1 MSKINTDCVYKVLL
15 LGDSTVGK
23 TCVLLKYTDKIF
35 QDTHMMT
42 IGLDY
47 RLKTM
52 KLQNGQDVK
61 LQIWDTAGQDRF
73 HSLTRNYF
81 KGAHGIIL
89 LYDITTQSSFDNVS
103 KWIKQIKE
111 DASEKVVIILVGNK
125 IDLEHKRAIP
135 TEEGEK
141 IAEDFGLIFFECS
154 AKTGKNINEAFNEL
168 IKKTVANF
176 SKPAGKGQ
184 KLKQNRSDGSKG
196 CC

>member
-1 MSKINTDCVYKVLL
+1 MSKKESLYKILI

-23 TCVLLKYTDKIF
+23 TCFLTRYADNTFQENQMATLGVDYKLKNVKMEDGNI
-35 QDTHMMT
+35 
-42 IGLDY
+42 
-47 RLKTM
+47 
-52 KLQNGQDVK
+52 VK

>member
-1 MSKINTDCVYKVLL
+1 MSKKESLYKILI

-23 TCVLLKYTDKIF
+23 TCFLTRYADNTFQENQMATLGVDYKLKNVKMEDGNI
-35 QDTHMMT
+35 
-42 IGLDY
+42 
-47 RLKTM
+47 
-52 KLQNGQDVK
+52 VK

-125 IDLEHKRAIP
+125 IDLEHKRVIP

>member
-1 MSKINTDCVYKVLL
+1 MSKKESLYKILI

-23 TCVLLKYTDKIF
+23 TCFLTRYADNTFQENQMATLGVDYKLKNVK
-35 QDTHMMT
+35 ME
-42 IGLDY
+42 
-47 RLKTM
+47 
-52 KLQNGQDVK
+52 NGNTVK

-176 SKPAGKGQ
+176 AKPAGKGQ

>member
-1 MSKINTDCVYKVLL
+1 MSKKESLYKILI

-23 TCVLLKYTDKIF
+23 TCFLTRYADNTFQENQMATLGVDYKLKNVKMGDGNI
-35 QDTHMMT
+35 
-42 IGLDY
+42 
-47 RLKTM
+47 
-52 KLQNGQDVK
+52 VK

>member
-1 MSKINTDCVYKVLL
+1 MSKKESLYKILI

-23 TCVLLKYTDKIF
+23 TCFLTRYADNTFQENQMATLGVDYKLKNVKMEDGNT
-35 QDTHMMT
+35 
-42 IGLDY
+42 
-47 RLKTM
+47 
-52 KLQNGQDVK
+52 VK

-103 KWIKQIKE
+103 NWIKQIKE

>member
-1 MSKINTDCVYKVLL
+1 MSKKESLYKILI

-23 TCVLLKYTDKIF
+23 TCFLTRYADNTFQENQMATLGVDYKLKNVKMEDGNT
-35 QDTHMMT
+35 
-42 IGLDY
+42 
-47 RLKTM
+47 
-52 KLQNGQDVK
+52 VK

-89 LYDITTQSSFDNVS
+89 LYDITTQLSFDNVS

>member
-1 MSKINTDCVYKVLL
+1 MSKKESLYKILI

-23 TCVLLKYTDKIF
+23 TCFLTRYADNTFQENQMATLGVDYKLKNVKMEDGNI
-35 QDTHMMT
+35 
-42 IGLDY
+42 
-47 RLKTM
+47 
-52 KLQNGQDVK
+52 VK

-141 IAEDFGLIFFECS
+141 IAEEFGLIFFECS

>member
-1 MSKINTDCVYKVLL
+1 MSKKESLYKILI

-23 TCVLLKYTDKIF
+23 TCFLTRYADNTFQENQMATLGVDYKLKNVKMEDGNI
-35 QDTHMMT
+35 
-42 IGLDY
+42 
-47 RLKTM
+47 
-52 KLQNGQDVK
+52 VK

-111 DASEKVVIILVGNK
+111 DASEKVVIILIGNK

>member
-1 MSKINTDCVYKVLL
+1 MSKKESLYKILI

-23 TCVLLKYTDKIF
+23 TCFLTRYADNTFQENQMATLGVDYKLKNIKMEDGNI
-35 QDTHMMT
+35 
-42 IGLDY
+42 
-47 RLKTM
+47 
-52 KLQNGQDVK
+52 VK

>member
-1 MSKINTDCVYKVLL
+1 MSKKESLYKILI

-23 TCVLLKYTDKIF
+23 TCFLTRYADNTFQENQMATLGVDYKLKNVKMEYVNI
-35 QDTHMMT
+35 
-42 IGLDY
+42 L
-47 RLKTM
+47 
-52 KLQNGQDVK
+52 K
-61 LQIWDTAGQDRF
+61 LQIWDTAGQDLF
-73 HSLTRNYF
+73 HFLTINYF

>member
-1 MSKINTDCVYKVLL
+1 MSKKESLYKILI

-23 TCVLLKYTDKIF
+23 TCFLTRYADNTFQENQMATLGVDYKLKNVKMEDGNT
-35 QDTHMMT
+35 
-42 IGLDY
+42 
-47 RLKTM
+47 
-52 KLQNGQDVK
+52 VK

-196 CC
+196 FC

>member
-1 MSKINTDCVYKVLL
+1 MSKKESLFKILI

-23 TCVLLKYTDKIF
+23 TCFLTRYADNTFQENQMATLGVDYKLKNVKMEDGNT
-35 QDTHMMT
+35 
-42 IGLDY
+42 
-47 RLKTM
+47 
-52 KLQNGQDVK
+52 VK

-81 KGAHGIIL
+81 KGAHSIIL

-176 SKPAGKGQ
+176 SKPAGKGK

>member
-1 MSKINTDCVYKVLL
+1 MSKKESLYKILI

-23 TCVLLKYTDKIF
+23 TCFLTRYADNTFQENQMATLGVDYKLKNVKMEDGNI
-35 QDTHMMT
+35 
-42 IGLDY
+42 
-47 RLKTM
+47 
-52 KLQNGQDVK
+52 VK

-154 AKTGKNINEAFNEL
+154 AKTGKNINESFNEL

>member
-1 MSKINTDCVYKVLL
+1 MSKKESLYKILI

-23 TCVLLKYTDKIF
+23 TCFLTRYADNTFQENQMATLGVDYKLKNIKMEDGNT
-35 QDTHMMT
+35 
-42 IGLDY
+42 
-47 RLKTM
+47 
-52 KLQNGQDVK
+52 VK

-141 IAEDFGLIFFECS
+141 IAEEFGLIFFFCS

>member
-1 MSKINTDCVYKVLL
+1 MSKKESLYKILI

-23 TCVLLKYTDKIF
+23 TCFLTRYADNTFQENQLATLGVDYKLKNIKMEDGNI
-35 QDTHMMT
+35 
-42 IGLDY
+42 
-47 RLKTM
+47 
-52 KLQNGQDVK
+52 VK
-61 LQIWDTAGQDRF
+61 LQIWDTADQDLF

>member
-1 MSKINTDCVYKVLL
+1 MSKKESLYKILI

-23 TCVLLKYTDKIF
+23 TCFLTRYADNTF
-35 QDTHMMT
+35 QENQMATL
-42 IGLDY
+42 GVDY
-47 RLKTM
+47 
-52 KLQNGQDVK
+52 KLQNVKMEDGNTVK

>member
-1 MSKINTDCVYKVLL
+1 MSKKESLYKILI

-23 TCVLLKYTDKIF
+23 TCFLTRYADNTFQENQMATLGVDYKLKNIKMEDGNI
-35 QDTHMMT
+35 
-42 IGLDY
+42 
-47 RLKTM
+47 
-52 KLQNGQDVK
+52 VK

-103 KWIKQIKE
+103 NWIKQIKE

>member
-1 MSKINTDCVYKVLL
+1 MSKKESLFKILI

-23 TCVLLKYTDKIF
+23 TCFLTRYADNTFQENQMATLGVDYKLKNVKMEDGNI
-35 QDTHMMT
+35 
-42 IGLDY
+42 
-47 RLKTM
+47 
-52 KLQNGQDVK
+52 VK

-111 DASEKVVIILVGNK
+111 DASEKVVIILIGNK

>member
-1 MSKINTDCVYKVLL
+1 MSKKESLYKILI

-23 TCVLLKYTDKIF
+23 TCFLTRYADNTFQENQLATLGVDYKLKNIKMEDGNI
-35 QDTHMMT
+35 
-42 IGLDY
+42 
-47 RLKTM
+47 
-52 KLQNGQDVK
+52 VK

>member
-1 MSKINTDCVYKVLL
+1 MSKKESLFKILI

-23 TCVLLKYTDKIF
+23 TCFLTRYADNTFQENQMATLGVDYKLKNVKMEDGNI
-35 QDTHMMT
+35 
-42 IGLDY
+42 
-47 RLKTM
+47 
-52 KLQNGQDVK
+52 VK

>member
-1 MSKINTDCVYKVLL
+1 MSKKESLYKILI

-23 TCVLLKYTDKIF
+23 TCFLTRYADNTFQENQMATLGVDYKLKNVKMEDGNI
-35 QDTHMMT
+35 
-42 IGLDY
+42 
-47 RLKTM
+47 
-52 KLQNGQDVK
+52 VK

-176 SKPAGKGQ
+176 AKPAGKGQ

>member
-1 MSKINTDCVYKVLL
+1 MSKKESLYKILI

-23 TCVLLKYTDKIF
+23 TCFLTRYADNTFQENQMATLGVDYKLKNIKMEDGNI
-35 QDTHMMT
+35 
-42 IGLDY
+42 
-47 RLKTM
+47 
-52 KLQNGQDVK
+52 VK

-176 SKPAGKGQ
+176 AKPAGKGQ

>member
-1 MSKINTDCVYKVLL
+1 MSKKESLYKILI

-23 TCVLLKYTDKIF
+23 TCFLTRYADNTFQENQMATLGVDYKLKNVKMEDGNT
-35 QDTHMMT
+35 
-42 IGLDY
+42 
-47 RLKTM
+47 
-52 KLQNGQDVK
+52 VK

-73 HSLTRNYF
+73 HAITRNYF

>member
-1 MSKINTDCVYKVLL
+1 MSKKESLYKILI

-23 TCVLLKYTDKIF
+23 TCFLTRYADNTFQENQMATLGVDYKLKNIKMEDGNI
-35 QDTHMMT
+35 
-42 IGLDY
+42 
-47 RLKTM
+47 
-52 KLQNGQDVK
+52 VK

-89 LYDITTQSSFDNVS
+89 LYDITTRSSFDNVS